1 MRENMTSPAN
11 EKIEKRIKR
20 IIDEV
25 QSTITTQNNNTS
37 THTEHTEIPRDKVKP
52 ANHKKPRGNI

>member
-1 MRENMTSPAN
+1 MATPAN

-25 QSTITTQNNNTS
+25 QSTIS
-37 THTEHTEIPRDKVKP
+37 TKNDNEQKEHTKTLREKAKP
-52 ANHKKPRGNI
+52 ANHKKPRRNN